1 MTTSLSGTPTTWLQ
15 PCSPAPDPDL
25 LMASQTILVVEDD
38 PQLRVLIARAL
49 KEHGY
54 DVRTASTGAEMQ
66 VQLDDGEPALIV
78 LDIMLPGTNGIELL
92 RRLRATSDIPVIF
105 VSARGGEADRVVGLE
120 LGADD
125 YLAKPFGT
133 RELLARITAVLRRH
147 SNGAGT
153 SSQRQRQDE
162 VVFDGWTL
170 SLSRRELRSPTKALV
185 ELTTAEFD
193 LLSAFVQSP
202 QRVISRERLIELS
215 RTRIGDSSDR
225 SVDVLVSRLR
235 RKLTTEG
242 NEAPIATVRGV
253 GYMFTAEVSPA

>member
-1 MTTSLSGTPTTWLQ
+1 
-15 PCSPAPDPDL
+15 
-25 LMASQTILVVEDD
+25 MATQTILVVEDD
-38 PQLRVLIARAL
+38 PQLRVLISRAL

-54 DVRTASTGAEMQ
+54 DVRSAATGAEMQ
-66 VQLDDGEPALIV
+66 VQMEDGRPALIV

-92 RRLRATSDIPVIF
+92 RRLRTTSDVPVIF
-105 VSARGGEADRVVGLE
+105 VSARGEEADRVVGLE

-133 RELLARITAVLRRH
+133 RELLARIAAVLRRH
-147 SNGAGT
+147 SNGNGAP
-153 SSQRQRQDE
+153 RPRERHDE
-162 VVFDGWTL
+162 IGFDGWTL
-170 SLSRRELRSPTKALV
+170 SLSRRELRSPTGALV

-235 RKLTTEG
+235 RKLTTSD

-253 GYMFTAEVSPA
+253 GYMFTAEVTAT

>member
-1 MTTSLSGTPTTWLQ
+1 
-15 PCSPAPDPDL
+15 
-25 LMASQTILVVEDD
+25 MATQTILVVEDD
-38 PQLRVLIARAL
+38 PQLRVLISRAL

-54 DVRTASTGAEMQ
+54 DVRSAATGAEMQ
-66 VQLDDGEPALIV
+66 VQLEDGRPALIV

-92 RRLRATSDIPVIF
+92 RRLRTTSDIPVIF
-105 VSARGGEADRVVGLE
+105 ASARGEEADRVVGLE

-133 RELLARITAVLRRH
+133 RELLARISAVLRRH
-147 SNGAGT
+147 GNGNGGAST
-153 SSQRQRQDE
+153 QRHDE
-162 VVFDGWTL
+162 IAFDGWSL

-235 RKLTTEG
+235 RKLTIEG
-242 NEAPIATVRGV
+242 RDAPIATVRGV
-253 GYMFTAEVSPA
+253 GYMFTAEVETP

>member
-1 MTTSLSGTPTTWLQ
+1 MST
-15 PCSPAPDPDL
+15 
-25 LMASQTILVVEDD
+25 QTILVVEDD
-38 PQLRVLIARAL
+38 PQLRVLISRAL

-54 DVRTASTGAEMQ
+54 DVRSAATGAEMQ
-66 VQLDDGEPALIV
+66 VQMEDGRPALIV
-78 LDIMLPGTNGIELL
+78 LDIMLPGTNGIDLL
-92 RRLRATSDIPVIF
+92 RRLRASSDVPVIF
-105 VSARGGEADRVVGLE
+105 VSARGEEADRIVGLE

-133 RELLARITAVLRRH
+133 RELLARIAAVLRRH
-147 SNGAGT
+147 GNGNGNGT
-153 SSQRQRQDE
+153 PSHKERHDE
-162 VVFDGWTL
+162 IGFDGWTL
-170 SLSRRELRSPTKALV
+170 SLSRRELRSPTRALV

-235 RKLTTEG
+235 RKLTTS
-242 NEAPIATVRGV
+242 NKEAPIATVRGV
-253 GYMFTAEVSPA
+253 GYMFTAEVQGA

>member
-1 MTTSLSGTPTTWLQ
+1 
-15 PCSPAPDPDL
+15 
-25 LMASQTILVVEDD
+25 MATHTILVVEDD
-38 PQLRVLIARAL
+38 PQLRVLISRAL

-54 DVRTASTGAEMQ
+54 DVRSAATGAEMQ
-66 VQLDDGEPALIV
+66 VQMDDGRPALIV

-92 RRLRATSDIPVIF
+92 RRLRATSDVPVIF
-105 VSARGGEADRVVGLE
+105 VSARGEEADRVVGLE

-133 RELLARITAVLRRH
+133 RELLARIAAVLRRH
-147 SNGAGT
+147 GNGNGAP
-153 SSQRQRQDE
+153 SPREKHDE
-162 VVFDGWTL
+162 IGFDGWTL
-170 SLSRRELRSPTKALV
+170 SLSRRELRSPTRALV

-215 RTRIGDSSDR
+215 RTRVGDSSDR

-235 RKLTTEG
+235 RKLTTSDK
-242 NEAPIATVRGV
+242 EAPIATVRGV
-253 GYMFTAEVSPA
+253 GYMFTAEVAAA